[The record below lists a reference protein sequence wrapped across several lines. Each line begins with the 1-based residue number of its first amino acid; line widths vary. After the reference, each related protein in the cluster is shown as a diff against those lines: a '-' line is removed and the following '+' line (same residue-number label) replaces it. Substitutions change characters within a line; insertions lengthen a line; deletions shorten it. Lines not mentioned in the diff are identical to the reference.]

1 MKALITISATLL
13 IFAPAMGQMI
23 SNPLPPVPA
32 ATAVGGAYT
41 AVAKGPAACFWNP
54 AGLAFTKG
62 TQGAFVYHQP
72 WGIPFLTHVAGAIAT
87 ELPRNA
93 GSAAISYQTL
103 GTRSGGTSLST
114 EGELALSHGLL
125 LQKDI
130 HTALA
135 IGYSLKLITWS
146 LASSITGASGEVD
159 LGSAATFGLDIGA
172 SAQVWDRLRL
182 GGVMHNINHP
192 QLGTAS
198 FAKRDLPQMFS
209 GGLLY
214 FPYHGVETSFD
225 IERVLSGETQLKGGL
240 NANIV
245 TPLDL
250 RFGIFT
256 NPNGFSAGFGLH
268 WRELIVDYAFVYHP
282 VLSPT
287 HQVGIG
293 FQIEQSLEKVKPV
306 TRAPKPTV
314 QLELP
319 PPPPPPPPPTPS
331 PPPPSPPPPDTS
343 GQALRQ
349 YQEQMTADLK
359 LVQSIY
365 FDYDKS
371 DLRKDALD
379 ALDSNAKLFQKYPQW
394 KIRIEGNCDE
404 RGSNEY
410 NLALGERR
418 ATSVQK
424 YLIGLG
430 IDAARLSTASY
441 GEERPIDPGHDE
453 AAWAKN
459 RRDDFKIEY

>member
-1 MKALITISATLL
+1 MKALITISAILL
-13 IFAPAMGQMI
+13 VIVPAMGQMI

-54 AGLAFTKG
+54 AGLAFTSG
-62 TQGAFVYHQP
+62 TQGSFVYHQP

-93 GSAAISYQTL
+93 GSGAISYQTL

-125 LQKDI
+125 LQQDI
-130 HTALA
+130 HTSLA

-146 LASSITGASGEVD
+146 LASSITGESGEVD

-192 QLGTAS
+192 QLGAS
-198 FAKRDLPQMFS
+198 EYGVFGVGGMKRDLPQMFS
-209 GGLLY
+209 GGLLF

-245 TPLDL
+245 SPLDL
-250 RFGIFT
+250 RFGVFT

-282 VLSPT
+282 ILSPT

-293 FQIEQSLEKVKPV
+293 FQIEESL
-306 TRAPKPTV
+306 
-314 QLELP
+314 
-319 PPPPPPPPPTPS
+319 
-331 PPPPSPPPPDTS
+331 
-343 GQALRQ
+343 
-349 YQEQMTADLK
+349 
-359 LVQSIY
+359 
-365 FDYDKS
+365 S
-371 DLRKDALD
+371 DV
-379 ALDSNAKLFQKYPQW
+379 W
-394 KIRIEGNCDE
+394 
-404 RGSNEY
+404 RG
-410 NLALGERR
+410 
-418 ATSVQK
+418 K
-424 YLIGLG
+424 
-430 IDAARLSTASY
+430 
-441 GEERPIDPGHDE
+441 
-453 AAWAKN
+453 
-459 RRDDFKIEY
+459 